1 MQQVTTKSFAHIF
14 STTRKAVLFLLILA
28 MATGAASVQAKPPSE
43 DPPPTETEGMPEV
56 LAALE
61 AIQLKLEAME
71 ADHRNIDAII
81 DAINTTTGQTNVAVG
96 QVKLTTEAINTT
108 TGLTKVAVAAVK
120 STTEAINT
128 TTGETKVAIGQVKLI
143 SDSTK
148 ADVEIVRAL
157 ASRNL
162 EDSLFSMD
170 VCFDV
175 GLGLGSDFGMDA
187 SLTFNAEGRVGAE
200 AFGNGVIGRVQGDAV
215 LAGSLK
221 SNIGARVTGITCI
234 DIKQLAELGIEELG
248 SPELVK
254 IQLEDLAAQLKIN
267 PARLSIAMHELPAAA
282 SSLLQPDLSL
292 LNISSGSVNDFDAL
306 LGALPLPEGITVESI
321 KNQTSDLAYE
331 FESVVGGFSDIESMC
346 IVGIPEDNGI
356 PASVVELTI
365 RPICNALDPDKGV
378 GPFAIKLIESIW
390 DVVNPF

>member
-28 MATGAASVQAKPPSE
+28 MATGAASVQAKPPPS
-43 DPPPTETEGMPEV
+43 DPPPDDDPGGIIEV
-56 LAALE
+56 LAVLD
-61 AIQLKLEAME
+61 AIQS
-71 ADHRNIDAII
+71 
-81 DAINTTTGQTNVAVG
+81 
-96 QVKLTTEAINTT
+96 KLTELEIDIDVI
-108 TGLTKVAVAAVK
+108 K
-120 STTEAINT
+120 T
-128 TTGETKVAIGQVKLI
+128 TTGETKAAVAVVQSTTETIKGTTGETKAAVLVVKSTTETIKGTTGETKDAIGQVKLI

-162 EDSLFSMD
+162 EESLFSMD

-175 GLGLGSDFGMDA
+175 GLGLGTDFGMDA

-221 SNIGARVTGITCI
+221 SNIGAKVTGITCI

-254 IQLEDLAAQLKIN
+254 LQLEDLAAQLKIN
-267 PARLSIAMHELPAAA
+267 PARLSIAMDELPAAA

-306 LGALPLPEGITVESI
+306 LGALPLPDKITVESI
-321 KNQTSDLAYE
+321 KNQTSDLADE
-331 FESVVGGFSDIESMC
+331 FESVVGGFSNIESMC